1 MLNNLWTFELT
12 ILLGSE
18 VLDFEILSNF
28 CFEHILIWNCFGVQ
42 IVDTTDHM

>member
-28 CFEHILIWNCFGVQ
+28 CIELFFSFEDDLMFKL
-42 IVDTTDHM
+42 